1 MKKKLLYGL
10 LALALLFGFI
20 QFFRPEKNWQINPSR
35 NDIFYKKQ
43 ADPRIVTLLK
53 TSCYDCHSNNTAY
66 PWYNNIAP
74 LSWMIANHIKEG
86 KNELNFANWDLY
98 IPEKKHELLDKISE
112 VIEEYEMPLGSY
124 LIFHSEAR
132 LSDADKE
139 LLKIWAADQVVA
151 LESIE
156 K

>member
-1 MKKKLLYGL
+1 
-10 LALALLFGFI
+10 
-20 QFFRPEKNWQINPSR
+20 
-35 NDIFYKKQ
+35 
-43 ADPRIVTLLK
+43 
-53 TSCYDCHSNNTAY
+53 
-66 PWYNNIAP
+66 
-74 LSWMIANHIKEG
+74 MIANHVKEG